1 MNKITRALGL
11 TLLLASVLLAA
22 PAFPPDNITGK
33 WTGSFVIT
41 MDGETRDDTAY
52 MDLKQTGTELTG
64 SAGPSEDRQWPI
76 QKGKVEGDKL
86 TFEVQTEQPIIKFEL
101 TLTDGHLKGN
111 AKAEHEGKSMN
122 AVIDVTRKAN

>member
-1 MNKITRALGL
+1 
-11 TLLLASVLLAA
+11 
-22 PAFPPDNITGK
+22 
-33 WTGSFVIT
+33 

-64 SAGPSEDRQWPI
+64 TAGPNENQQWQI

-86 TFEVQTEQPIIKFEL
+86 TFEVQTEQPVIKFEL
-101 TLTDGHLKGN
+101 TLADGHLKGN
-111 AKAEHEGKSMN
+111 AKAEHEGKSMS

>member
-22 PAFPPDNITGK
+22 PAFPPDNVTGK
-33 WTGSFVIT
+33 WAGSFVIT

-52 MDLKQTGTELTG
+52 MNLKQTGTELTG
-64 SAGPSEDRQWPI
+64 TAGPSEDRQWQI
-76 QKGKVEGDKL
+76 QKGKVEGNKL

-101 TLTDGHLKGN
+101 TLADGHLKGQ

-122 AVIDVTRKAN
+122 AVIDVTRKAD